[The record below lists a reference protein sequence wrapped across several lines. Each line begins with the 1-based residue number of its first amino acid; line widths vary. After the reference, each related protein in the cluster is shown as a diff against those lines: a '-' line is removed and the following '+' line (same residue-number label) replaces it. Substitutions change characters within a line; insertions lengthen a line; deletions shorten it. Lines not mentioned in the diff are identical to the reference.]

1 MNTIKELKQ
10 REKYKTML
18 KRKNKEKN
26 TYKTQNQTLRIKYE
40 GIKKLL
46 EKKDQE
52 IERLNN
58 IIETKDEGINALTE
72 DLCETAKELEEAT
85 NTIKMALDY
94 IQNAEGNDINYV
106 ATLLLGRPV
115 EIEEKREQ
123 VLTVIGGKRNE

>member
-1 MNTIKELKQ
+1 MSEELKYLLSEIKDSSQ
-10 REKYKTML
+10 DYIGTNGCRYQDLLREEL
-18 KRKNKEKN
+18 D
-26 TYKTQNQTLRIKYE
+26 
-40 GIKKLL
+40 LL
-46 EKKDQE
+46 VNE

-58 IIETKDEGINALTE
+58 IIGTKDEGINALTE

-106 ATLLLGRPV
+106 ATLLLGRPI

>member
-1 MNTIKELKQ
+1 MSKEDVLLFTCYGKRGNGKSYMEHLKA
-10 REKYKTML
+10 
-18 KRKNKEKN
+18 
-26 TYKTQNQTLRIKYE
+26 
-40 GIKKLL
+40 
-46 EKKDQE
+46 KDKE

-85 NTIKMALDY
+85 NTIKMTLDY

-106 ATLLLGRPV
+106 ATLVLGRPV

-123 VLTVIGGKRNE
+123 VLTVIGGERNE

>member
-52 IERLNN
+52 IERLKDLIKALWNNNYTSNLNDKQLELLDN
-58 IIETKDEGINALTE
+58 IIFDKEKD
-72 DLCETAKELEEAT
+72 
-85 NTIKMALDY
+85 
-94 IQNAEGNDINYV
+94 
-106 ATLLLGRPV
+106 
-115 EIEEKREQ
+115 
-123 VLTVIGGKRNE
+123 NE